1 MEGAARVLGES
12 GAGFLSCTRRE
23 LFSSVRQVWG
33 LDSAGLAGDGNQ
45 RCDGVGRPGIWG
57 AGRVNGAPWR

>member
-1 MEGAARVLGES
+1 MTRAVQFSQTGLGI
-12 GAGFLSCTRRE
+12 R
-23 LFSSVRQVWG
+23 
-33 LDSAGLAGDGNQ
+33 SAGLVGDGDQ